1 MKISSALLVLALTS
15 LTGCVTQPQQPVG
28 LLDVISRPAER
39 ALQSGLRAYE
49 DAAYPE
55 AEKQLKTA
63 IQGGLVSPRD
73 QAAAQKVLAFIYCTS
88 NRIADCE
95 NAFKAARLADPNFAL
110 TRSEAGHPLWGPV
123 YKRVQPQS

>member
-1 MKISSALLVLALTS
+1 MKISSGLLVLALTL

-55 AEKQLKTA
+55 AEKQLKLA

-95 NAFKAARLADPNFAL
+95 NAFKAARAVDPAFAL
-110 TRSEAGHPLWGPV
+110 TRSEAGHPVWGPV
-123 YKRVQPQS
+123 YKRVQPAQ